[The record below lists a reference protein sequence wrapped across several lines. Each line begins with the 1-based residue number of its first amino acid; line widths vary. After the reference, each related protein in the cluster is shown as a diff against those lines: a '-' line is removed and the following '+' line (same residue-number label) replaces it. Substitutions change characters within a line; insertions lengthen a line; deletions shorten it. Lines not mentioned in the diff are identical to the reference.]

1 MLEIRGTTIIAVE
14 RDGKIVVAGDGQVT
28 AGQQVI
34 MKNNAVKV
42 RRIFDGKVIV
52 GFAGTTAD
60 AFALSNHFEE
70 MLQKYSG
77 NLTRAA
83 VELAGLWRND
93 KMLRQL
99 NRYNLGKLYCLY
111 ESELDQ
117 YTLLRHYLNL

>member
-1 MLEIRGTTIIAVE
+1 MLEIKGTTIVAVE

-42 RRIFDGKVIV
+42 RRIFEGKVIV

-70 MLQKYSG
+70 MLQKY
-77 NLTRAA
+77 
-83 VELAGLWRND
+83 
-93 KMLRQL
+93 
-99 NRYNLGKLYCLY
+99 
-111 ESELDQ
+111 
-117 YTLLRHYLNL
+117 